1 MKTYELK
8 TTPASILDRFPALCK
23 RLGAADAAGARVC
36 LGADLEKAGACLVAQ
51 IGLGAP
57 LALGTLPREHVVAL
71 AAALGAQGRAVAVGL
86 EACGFGWR
94 FQGEL
99 RAAGATVL
107 TLAPEPLTGRRKTN
121 RRDAAALAR
130 VVAERCVHGNTQAG
144 RVVREPSAPEQQRRY
159 YTRHRSHLVA
169 LRGKMEGHG
178 RGLLLDFGR
187 VDYPDC
193 WWGKKMWPVL
203 VRQLEKSGETWLV
216 AELTLQ
222 REQLYRLHQEVL
234 ALDRRLEL
242 LAAELLPAELPAG
255 LGELTA
261 LTLFVEV
268 MDWQRFRNR
277 KQAGSYI
284 GCCPSEHSPSAK
296 LRALS
301 LSKRHGP
308 GPDARRHRPPG
319 QPAAAQRADRGR
331 VAAHPLGA
339 ALARLCEMGRP
350 AARQGGRGS
359 AAQEG
364 RHRLR
369 AAALHRPLAALQ
381 RADDPCRPRP
391 ARQPPQ
397 GSRGARRSHR
407 SQRTHR
413 SHRRMKARPIPARH
427 QPANNSQLTT
437 PN

>member
-8 TTPASILDRFPALCK
+8 STPGSILERFPALRK
-23 RLGAADAAGARVC
+23 RLGAADPGGARVC
-36 LGADLEKAGACLVAQ
+36 LGADLEKAGACVVAQ
-51 IGLGAP
+51 IGLGTP
-57 LALGTLPREHVVAL
+57 LALDTLPREHIVAL
-71 AAALGAQGRAVAVGL
+71 VAGLVAEGRAVAVGL

-130 VVAERCVHGNTQAG
+130 VVSDRLVHGNTEAG
-144 RVVREPSAPEQQRRY
+144 RVVREPSASEQQRRY

-203 VRQLEKSGETWLV
+203 VRQLEGQGEAWLLK
-216 AELTLQ
+216 ELTRQ
-222 REQLYRLHQEVL
+222 REATYRIHQEIL
-234 ALDRRLEL
+234 ALDKELEL
-242 LAAELLPAELPAG
+242 LAAALLPEVLPAG

-261 LTLFVEV
+261 LTCFVEV
-268 MDWQRFRNR
+268 MDWARFQNR

-301 LSKRHGP
+301 LSKRHRP
-308 GPDARRHRPPG
+308 RADARKHRPPG
-319 QPAAAQRADRGR
+319 QPAAAQRAHRGGL
-331 VAAHPLGA
+331 AAHPLGA
-339 ALARLCEMGRP
+339 AVAWLCQMGRP
-350 AARQGGRGS
+350 AARQGGRRS
-359 AAQEG
+359 TAQES

-369 AAALHRPLAALQ
+369 AAALHRPVAALH
-381 RADDPCRPRP
+381 RAD
-391 ARQPPQ
+391 
-397 GSRGARRSHR
+397 H
-407 SQRTHR
+407 
-413 SHRRMKARPIPARH
+413 
-427 QPANNSQLTT
+427 L
-437 PN
+437 